1 MKNQYWEAVHQ
12 VYSKMES
19 LCGARLRTPDTP
31 LFYGDTKDKVKVK
44 DKVKDVSK
52 APPQDQSQTPLC
64 TDDVVNIRTEMRTQ
78 LDFLRATVSE
88 LYSERDVYLIIF
100 PIVAHIDELI
110 QTSFLR
116 EMQTGWPLLQK
127 ELFKLDNAG
136 EVFYEI
142 IDDILLKPQT
152 PVFIFEIYYFCLS
165 YGFRGRYEGNPV
177 KVKEYMKKL
186 QSRLQQ
192 DMLDITSVEVEEA
205 AMGNIGSF
213 NSPYMNYLI
222 AAGAILG
229 VYLFFI
235 ILGKYI

>member
-1 MKNQYWEAVHQ
+1 MKNLYWEAVYQ
-12 VYSKMES
+12 VYSKMEL

-31 LFYGDTKDKVKVK
+31 LFHGDAKDKVE
-44 DKVKDVSK
+44 DVST
-52 APPQDQSQTPLC
+52 APAKDQTPLC
-64 TDDVVNIRTEMRTQ
+64 TNDVVNIRTEMRTE

-116 EMQTGWPLLQK
+116 EMQTSWPLLQK

-152 PVFIFEIYYFCLS
+152 PVFIFEVYYFCLN

-192 DMLDITSVEVEEA
+192 DMVDITSVEVDEG
-205 AMGNIGSF
+205 AMGNIGNF

-222 AAGAILG
+222 AIGAILG

-235 ILGKYI
+235 MLGKYI